1 MLHGVRPLRDAH
13 TRHQVERTAPADAIK
28 KAYRKLAL
36 RWHPD
41 KNAGNS
47 EAAERFKVISA
58 AFAVLSDEGKR
69 QRYDL
74 GGSELADA
82 NDFEI
87 DPYALFESAF
97 AGLSLSDA
105 MSEASLSWLLYDAVW
120 RDRRVM
126 VDVHVT
132 SFSEDGFSLACY
144 SRARHLYPAGGLL
157 LALGGLPRLFHGRQL
172 LGEWLESGLTVVEER
187 LVGAG
192 LVGMSCFLLGLLTR
206 RPVLRLD
213 RCSAQVFGAQLQL
226 FQVCCASP
234 CPRPPPPVPS
244 PCSPEMPP
252 IRVHPGPP
260 EHLSLPPDRRCAGGS
275 TSAAALVD
283 VVCLQRR

>member
-1 MLHGVRPLRDAH
+1 MDGVRPCVTHSSHPPRPL
-13 TRHQVERTAPADAIK
+13 QVERSAPADAIK

-36 RWHPD
+36 KWHPD

-69 QRYDL
+69 QKYDL

-97 AGLSLSDA
+97 AGLSLTEA

-157 LALGGLPRLFHGRQL
+157 LALAGLPRLLHGRQL
-172 LGEWLESGLTVVEER
+172 LRTWLQSGLTAVEER
-187 LVGAG
+187 IVGAG
-192 LVGMSCFLLGLLTR
+192 LVGMSCFLLGLLAR

-213 RCSAQVFGAQLQL
+213 RPSAQLFGAQLQL
-226 FQVCCASP
+226 FQVSPTFPYRP
-234 CPRPPPPVPS
+234 CPPQTTATTQPPAP
-244 PCSPEMPP
+244 
-252 IRVHPGPP
+252 
-260 EHLSLPPDRRCAGGS
+260 
-275 TSAAALVD
+275 TTAAPHTLEPTGTAAD
-283 VVCLQRR
+283 VS

>member
-1 MLHGVRPLRDAH
+1 
-13 TRHQVERTAPADAIK
+13 VERSAPADAIK

-36 RWHPD
+36 KWHPD

-69 QRYDL
+69 QKYDL

-97 AGLSLSDA
+97 AGLSLTEA

-157 LALGGLPRLFHGRQL
+157 LALAGLPRLLHGRQL
-172 LGEWLESGLTVVEER
+172 LRTWLQSGLTAVEER
-187 LVGAG
+187 IVGAG
-192 LVGMSCFLLGLLTR
+192 LVGMSCFLLGLLAR

-213 RCSAQVFGAQLQL
+213 RPSAQLFGAQLQL
-226 FQVCCASP
+226 FQVSPTFPYRP
-234 CPRPPPPVPS
+234 CPPQTTATTQPPAP
-244 PCSPEMPP
+244 
-252 IRVHPGPP
+252 
-260 EHLSLPPDRRCAGGS
+260 
-275 TSAAALVD
+275 TTAAPHTLEPTGTAAD
-283 VVCLQRR
+283 VS